1 MKRNKLTSKLKL
13 SKETISNLN
22 EIKGG
27 KRPFT
32 WKKCNTE
39 LAICAPSRIN
49 PCITQDAAC

>member
-39 LAICAPSRIN
+39 FAICAPSRIN